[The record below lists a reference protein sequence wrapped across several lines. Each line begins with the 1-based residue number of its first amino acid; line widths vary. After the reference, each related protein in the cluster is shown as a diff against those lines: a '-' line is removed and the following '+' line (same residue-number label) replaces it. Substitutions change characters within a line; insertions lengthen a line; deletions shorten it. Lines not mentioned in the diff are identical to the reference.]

1 MRFYWIKTNA
11 FIKWLFPKYLWNCSR
26 KSDRVF
32 ITFDDGPVPEA
43 TPWVLDELQKYS
55 AKATFFCI
63 GENVKEN
70 PEIAKRITA
79 EGHVIGNHTYN
90 HLCGWETKNS
100 DYDENVAECEKI
112 IGETTS
118 TKPVL
123 FRPPYGK
130 IKAAQAKNILQKG
143 YKIVM
148 WDVLSADFDT
158 NISEEKCLQNVLRN
172 IEPGSIIIFHDSAK
186 AFKNLKYALPQTL
199 EFLKTKG
206 YKCESIV

>member
-11 FIKWLFPKYLWNCSR
+11 FIKWLFPKYLWSLSR
-26 KSDRVF
+26 QSDRVF
-32 ITFDDGPVPEA
+32 LTFDDGPVPEA
-43 TPWVLDELQKYS
+43 TPWVLDELQKYN

-79 EGHVIGNHTYN
+79 EGHSIGNHTYN

-100 DYDENVAECEKI
+100 DYAANVDECEKI
-112 IGETTS
+112 IGEITS
-118 TKPVL
+118 AKATL

-130 IKAAQAKNILQKG
+130 ITAAQAKNILQKG

-158 NISEEKCLQNVLRN
+158 NVSEVKCLQNVLKN

-186 AFKNLKYALPQTL
+186 AFKNLKYALPRTL
-199 EFLKTKG
+199 EFLKAKG
-206 YKCESIV
+206 YKCEFIA

>member
-11 FIKWLFPKYLWNCSR
+11 FIKWLFPKYLWSLSR
-26 KSDRVF
+26 TSDRVF
-32 ITFDDGPVPEA
+32 LTFDDGPVPEA
-43 TPWVLDELQKYS
+43 TPWVLDELQKYD

-79 EGHVIGNHTYN
+79 EGHSIGNHTYN

-100 DYDENVAECEKI
+100 DYAENVDECGKI
-112 IGETTS
+112 ICEITY
-118 TKPVL
+118 TKPTL

-130 IKAAQAKNILQKG
+130 ITAAQAKDILQKG

-158 NISEEKCLQNVLRN
+158 NVSEEKCLQNVLKN

-186 AFKNLKYALPQTL
+186 AFKNLKYALPKTL
-199 EFLKTKG
+199 EFLKIKG
-206 YKCESIV
+206 YKCEFIA